1 MENLDKQFL
10 TTQELADRWR
20 KSKRTLENQRGKGV
34 GVDYIK
40 IDGKVLYDI
49 ETVIAYENQSKI
61 SNNAI

>member
-49 ETVIAYENQSKI
+49 GTIIAYENQSKI

>member
-49 ETVIAYENQSKI
+49 ETIIAYENQSKI
-61 SNNAI
+61 SNDAI

>member
-49 ETVIAYENQSKI
+49 ETIIAYENQSKI

>member
-49 ETVIAYENQSKI
+49 ETICL
-61 SNNAI
+61 